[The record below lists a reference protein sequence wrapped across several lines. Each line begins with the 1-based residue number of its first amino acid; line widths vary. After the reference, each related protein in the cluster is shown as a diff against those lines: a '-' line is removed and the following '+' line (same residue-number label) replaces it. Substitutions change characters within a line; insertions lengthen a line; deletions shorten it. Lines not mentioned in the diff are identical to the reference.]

1 MMNRKKIAFV
11 GAVITFVLMFQ
22 SCKDPDI
29 TAEKSATITALNC
42 ANVTFSASATSGTSY
57 TATATVPYTGG
68 NGVAYPEGTAVASS
82 GVTGLTAKLSA
93 GTLENGSGSASFVIT
108 GTPSAAGT
116 ATFSIELGGQ
126 SCTLSLPVVASK
138 ASVSSLTGT
147 VTPATAINGTAYSG
161 TATLEYTGSNGGTYD
176 ASIASSTGVEGLTA
190 TLAAGT

>member
-1 MMNRKKIAFV
+1 MNRKKIAFV

-68 NGVAYPEGTAVASS
+68 NGAAYPEGTAVASS

-116 ATFSIELGGQ
+116 ANFSIDLGGQ
-126 SCTLSLPVVASK
+126 TCTLALVVAASK
-138 ASVSSLTGT
+138 ASVASLVGT
-147 VTPATAINGTAYSG
+147 VTPATATSGVAYSG
-161 TATLEYTGSNGGTYD
+161 SATLEDRKS
-176 ASIASSTGVEGLTA
+176 VV
-190 TLAAGT
+190 